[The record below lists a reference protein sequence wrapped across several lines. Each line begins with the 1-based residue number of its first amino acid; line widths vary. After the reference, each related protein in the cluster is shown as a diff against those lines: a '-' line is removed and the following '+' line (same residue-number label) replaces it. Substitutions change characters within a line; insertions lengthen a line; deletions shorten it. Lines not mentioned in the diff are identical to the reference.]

1 MPILLMIFP
10 LKYEFCCNYIPGN
23 QIVTE
28 FCHAVMSYAKF
39 CSDLINCKDFI
50 DNCVC
55 ENSLV
60 WCNQEKSGYLWEASL
75 AMPSGEPFGSS
86 GLIPKDKLC
95 GIHQEPWQ
103 HHIDPHNF
111 RKIWKTSGKFGRF
124 FSFITVLQLV
134 LQYSSRWGCLFFF
147 QFTMVAPSRCI
158 SFQNKDNIF
167 CFIVLHFGSWYHFK
181 KMVLLT

>member
-1 MPILLMIFP
+1 MPSLLTIFP
-10 LKYEFCCNYIPGN
+10 LKYEFCCNYISGN
-23 QIVTE
+23 QIVTK
-28 FCHAVMSYAKF
+28 FCRAVVSCAKF

-50 DNCVC
+50 YNCVC

-111 RKIWKTSGKFGRF
+111 RKNWKTSGKFGRF

-134 LQYSSRWGCLFFF
+134 LQYSSRRGCLFFF
-147 QFTMVAPSRCI
+147 QFTMVPQVDA
-158 SFQNKDNIF
+158 
-167 CFIVLHFGSWYHFK
+167 YHFRIK
-181 KMVLLT
+181 TIYFVSLCYISAADII